1 MIRGRSRS
9 SIQGG
14 LGGRARRRKVDM
26 SNRGGG
32 GRRRREE
39 KEGGGGGCG
48 DRRVLQAVGE
58 HIA

>member
-1 MIRGRSRS
+1 MIRGRSSS
-9 SIQGG
+9 SIQVG
-14 LGGRARRRKVDM
+14 LVVRERRRKVDM